1 MTLFSLFS
9 IVAVSCS
16 VTCDGCYRKQLDV
29 TDARPSKCVSEALTL
44 WRPALGKT
52 VLVEHLEPCATWSR
66 LEAGE
71 SNPSIGSKFSVDS
84 LMFRWVYCKT
94 ALQFCHGLKS
104 WNHMKSIEM
113 WWIRWDFS
121 YDVPPQSDSNPRR
134 RAGDIAGEA
143 WECEAQTW
151 NHHFGGWCDAAK
163 LGVSTPVE
171 AFMAPGLSIRALA
184 GPEPITSIEASF
196 KVSNNQSLW
205 VCLIL
210 CSSSQPPWK
219 WSIQVFLHMQC
230 LPSMYII
237 WGCLRNGARA
247 CIARHGQRA
256 SCTISHVPYKFPSF
270 SDLSQI
276 WKAKCWQ
283 VDLTFGMESTL
294 TTACCA
300 RFTPSSLKVH

>member
-1 MTLFSLFS
+1 
-9 IVAVSCS
+9 
-16 VTCDGCYRKQLDV
+16 
-29 TDARPSKCVSEALTL
+29 
-44 WRPALGKT
+44 
-52 VLVEHLEPCATWSR
+52 
-66 LEAGE
+66 
-71 SNPSIGSKFSVDS
+71 
-84 LMFRWVYCKT
+84 
-94 ALQFCHGLKS
+94 
-104 WNHMKSIEM
+104 MKSIEM

-121 YDVPPQSDSNPRR
+121 YDVPPQSYLSNPRR

-143 WECEAQTW
+143 WECEAQTAFPPFW
-151 NHHFGGWCDAAK
+151 RMMWRGKTGRFNAGWQ
-163 LGVSTPVE
+163 

-184 GPEPITSIEASF
+184 GREPMTSIEASF

-205 VCLIL
+205 VCIL

-270 SDLSQI
+270 TDLSQI
-276 WKAKCWQ
+276 WKAS
-283 VDLTFGMESTL
+283 VDKLIWHSWNPRL
-294 TTACCA
+294 QQPVAHV
-300 RFTPSSLKVH
+300 SLLVHSRCTRPIEQKGWAASFIGRVWGLKDSRMRSVKSAPTSRCKRVCFSRGTRDRSGAEQLRVFLE